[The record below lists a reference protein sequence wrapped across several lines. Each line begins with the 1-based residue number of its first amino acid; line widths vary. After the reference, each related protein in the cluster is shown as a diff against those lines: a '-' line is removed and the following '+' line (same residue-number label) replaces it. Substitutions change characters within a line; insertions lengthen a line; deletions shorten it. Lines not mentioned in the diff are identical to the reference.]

1 MMTTDQLIPIFI
13 AVLSAG
19 GLWTYLS
26 NKAKHSY
33 ESMKDDKSRSAEF
46 QETLKAQVDKLSDKL
61 DQVLADKEQLLR
73 EVSELKASL
82 ARAEATIHHLEQRL
96 MSK

>member
-1 MMTTDQLIPIFI
+1 MNTDQLVPII
-13 AVLSAG
+13 VALVSAG
-19 GLWTYLS
+19 GLWGYLS
-26 NKAKHSY
+26 KRAEQRY
-33 ESMKDDKSRSAEF
+33 QAEKDDKSQRAEF
-46 QETLKAQVDKLSDKL
+46 QETLKEQVDRLAEKL
-61 DQVLADKEQLLR
+61 DKVLEDKEQLLR